1 MADCNDVKGNRQPN
15 NPASHEPDPGDR
27 FGFFC
32 RQIGSFLAQLDTPV
46 RNPNLS
52 LCLHQARLS
61 IIAFLGAIGLLLCGC
76 STDVA
81 ATSLREQMAAGQ
93 PQPAVTLTQSAVSVD
108 LPHGYSCDDLH
119 LGSRWT
125 QVGTIPEG
133 DVYQDVDG
141 KYQVRTGVSYYQ
153 ADLVVKENSLVGIY
167 LPSQSAFVGT
177 NSSPSLH
184 WK

>member
-1 MADCNDVKGNRQPN
+1 MTSKET
-15 NPASHEPDPGDR
+15 ASQTIRRHMNQTQEIAS
-27 FGFFC
+27 GFSAG
-32 RQIGSFLAQLDTPV
+32 RSVRSWPSLTRR

-133 DVYQDVDG
+133 DVYEDVNG

-153 ADLVVKENSLVGIY
+153 ADLVVKENALVGIY